1 MQMGRIAIEPTQIGR
16 IDSANRP
23 FRTSVEFTQ
32 IRQRRVFRL
41 QSYFCSQ
48 MVSGFAL
55 VHAHKRSGQNIVNG
69 LSEVLQGF
77 LNLCAADDGGSMPP
91 AADIRNGKR
100 PAYQDYEATEPDRG
114 TVRPEWRRDL
124 ENSRNKYRRNRELFS
139 PAAIS

>member
-55 VHAHKRSGQNIVNG
+55 VHAHKHSGQNIVNG

-77 LNLCAADDGGSMPP
+77 LNLCAADDGGSMPRQQIFATVRGQLIKTMKP
-91 AADIRNGKR
+91 LSQIAVLSAPNGKQ
-100 PAYQDYEATEPDRG
+100 P
-114 TVRPEWRRDL
+114 
-124 ENSRNKYRRNRELFS
+124 
-139 PAAIS
+139 